1 MISPQFKVSAAALIV
16 AASVAGAAALLGGG
30 PDTTALVPLKAGS
43 FDYRQSGEYL
53 QDGSPV
59 NAPLV
64 AVSFDR
70 PVQIMHRQVSRG
82 EYDRCVAAAAC
93 KAVAGLPGPTPDT
106 IPVVGVNFED
116 ATAYAAWLSRQTGYH
131 YRLPTDAEWA
141 YAAGHLF
148 RDNLVVAAAGDAA
161 NPAARWIATYE
172 NESKLA
178 VAIDPEPR
186 PFGSFGVNESGLAD
200 VAGNVWEWTD
210 TCFARHAARKD
221 HVTTVV
227 ESCGVRVVEGN
238 HRTYVTDFIRDP
250 KGGACAVGTPPSNL
264 GIRLIREDGGFLDR
278 IAVNVRRLFTKTG

>member
-1 MISPQFKVSAAALIV
+1 MSLQIRVSAAAL
-16 AASVAGAAALLGGG
+16 AAAATMAGAAVLLSPA
-30 PDTTALVPLKAGS
+30 PDSTGLVTLPAGT

-53 QDGSPV
+53 QDGAPI
-59 NAPLV
+59 NPPLV
-64 AVSFDR
+64 SVAFEQ
-70 PVQIMHRQVSRG
+70 PVLIMQRQVSRG
-82 EYDRCVAAAAC
+82 EYDRCGAAHAC
-93 KAVAGLPGPTPDT
+93 KPVAGLAGSAADT
-106 IPVVGVNFED
+106 MPVVGVNFED

-141 YAAGHLF
+141 RAAGRLF
-148 RDNLVVAAAGDAA
+148 HDNLVVGTAGDTA

-172 NESKLA
+172 NESRLA

-186 PFGSFGVNESGLAD
+186 PFGSFGVNENGLSD

-210 TCFARHAARKD
+210 TCFARHAASKD

-264 GIRLIREDGGFLDR
+264 GIRLVREEGGVLDR
-278 IAVNVRRLFTKTG
+278 IAVNVRRLLTRNG